1 MRPVSGLQ
9 IYRRISRVAD
19 APLEG
24 SGLRYRTASRQPR
37 LGLHR
42 AGVTETPRRDR
53 SRCPGRAGD
62 PAPRPRTR
70 IYTPTRSRGRRTG
83 TPPPR
88 PQHPLPLRAPLPAAA
103 RPGPGSALTRGS
115 SARRSGPGGQSTA
128 GSAAA
133 QPRSPPASGCGR
145 SSAPGWSRGGAAE
158 PTRRNPPTPPSPP
171 RQVEGAERRSIPG
184 DVARAARSDPLPP
197 AVRGEPLQNQGL
209 SAPGGGW
216 GCLCVCI
223 IKINKYFLKTVSKL
237 WWKVAATPR
246 PS

>member
-1 MRPVSGLQ
+1 MLPWKAAGYGIEPPLASPGWDCTGLELPKLRAV
-9 IYRRISRVAD
+9 IAAAVLG
-19 APLEG
+19 APG
-24 SGLRYRTASRQPR
+24 TPLR
-37 LGLHR
+37 G
-42 AGVTETPRRDR
+42 
-53 SRCPGRAGD
+53 PGHGYTHP
-62 PAPRPRTR
+62 PAPVAGE
-70 IYTPTRSRGRRTG
+70 RGP

-115 SARRSGPGGQSTA
+115 SARRSGPGGQSRA
-128 GSAAA
+128 GRAEPAAP
-133 QPRSPPASGCGR
+133 PRSPAPRPPPAAAA
-145 SSAPGWSRGGAAE
+145 APPRGGAAE
-158 PTRRNPPTPPSPP
+158 EPRNRRAATPPTPPSPA

-237 WWKVAATPR
+237 WWKVAAAPR